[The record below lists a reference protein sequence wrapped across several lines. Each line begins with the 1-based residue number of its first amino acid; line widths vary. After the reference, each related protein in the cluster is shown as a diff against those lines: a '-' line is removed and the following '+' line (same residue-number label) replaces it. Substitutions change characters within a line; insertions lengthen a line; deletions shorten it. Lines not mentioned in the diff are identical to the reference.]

1 MDSSSTECAG
11 ELLDV
16 VPMVMRS
23 IRTEMSRHRITGLS
37 VVQFRTMRFLQHHPE
52 TSLIDLTEHLGLT
65 PPSVS
70 KMIDGLVA
78 RVLVVRQNS
87 SHDRRRIALRLSPQ
101 GEESLDLAR
110 RATLESLIA
119 KISSF
124 TLSDCE
130 ALCRSLNLLKDAFS
144 DEVIIPEEK

>member
-1 MDSSSTECAG
+1 
-11 ELLDV
+11 
-16 VPMVMRS
+16 
-23 IRTEMSRHRITGLS
+23 
-37 VVQFRTMRFLQHHPE
+37 
-52 TSLIDLTEHLGLT
+52 
-65 PPSVS
+65 
-70 KMIDGLVA
+70 MIDGLVA
-78 RVLVVRQNS
+78 RDLVVRQNS